1 MAHSFLDERLI
12 LRPLHSNDD
21 QQLGELIQRVLEEM
35 KAPKTGTAYAD
46 PYLFSLSNYY
56 THPRRKYYV
65 IADSKVIYGGGGF
78 GDLPGADPSV
88 CEIQKMYF
96 DAALRG
102 RGWGE
107 HLITYIMSEAKK
119 LAYNRAY
126 IETLES
132 MTAARALYKK
142 LGFKTLNGP
151 LGSTGH
157 SSCPIHLIKDL

>member
-21 QQLGELIQRVLEEM
+21 RQLGELIQRVLEEM
-35 KAPKTGTAYAD
+35 QAPKTGTAYAD

-96 DAALRG
+96 DTALRG

-119 LAYNRAY
+119 LAYDRAY
-126 IETLES
+126 IETIES